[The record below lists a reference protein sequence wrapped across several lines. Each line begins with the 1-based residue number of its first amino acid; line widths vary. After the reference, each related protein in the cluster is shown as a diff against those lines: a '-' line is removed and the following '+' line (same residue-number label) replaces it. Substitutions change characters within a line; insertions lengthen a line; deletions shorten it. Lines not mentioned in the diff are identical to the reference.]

1 MKFTIG
7 TDKGSATYDSLDKS
21 VPLEERFLALMIF
34 KFTSGVDGVS
44 ADELGCTDSELESL
58 IENGCME
65 DGDLD
70 AILNPISGLGK
81 H

>member
-7 TDKGSATYDSLDKS
+7 TDKGSANYDSLDES

-34 KFTSGVDGVS
+34 KFMSGGDGVS
-44 ADELGCTDSELESL
+44 ADELGCTDSELQSL

-65 DGDLD
+65 DGEID
-70 AILNPISGLGK
+70 AILSPITGSRK